1 MNPHHPSFP
10 PIPYGSPYNLYIPD
24 APMSHLHDD
33 MCDSLP
39 PPSSETMAVWPPA
52 PDDDNSSDV
61 HYP

>member
-1 MNPHHPSFP
+1 MQQQHPSYP
-10 PIPYGSPYNLYIPD
+10 PYNIYIPD

-33 MCDSLP
+33 IGDSIP

-52 PDDDNSSDV
+52 LDNTDPDV